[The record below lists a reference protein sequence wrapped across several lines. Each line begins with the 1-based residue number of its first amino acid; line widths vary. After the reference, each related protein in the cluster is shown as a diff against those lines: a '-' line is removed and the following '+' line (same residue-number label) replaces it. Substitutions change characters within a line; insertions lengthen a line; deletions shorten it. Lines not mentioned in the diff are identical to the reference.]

1 MDQKI
6 VELVQELEKFPHVRE
21 RLEIMLSVAKN
32 SSGEYDLA
40 DDVEMKICE
49 EISKMGLELM
59 EAWGANQEAVKSSLV
74 LKNNKSIIHH
84 SKKKFI
90 GIQNL
95 EK

>member
-6 VELVQELEKFPHVRE
+6 IELVQELEKFPNIRE
-21 RLEIMLSVAKN
+21 RLEIMISVAKN
-32 SSGEYDLA
+32 NSGEYDLA
-40 DDVEMKICE
+40 DDVEEKICE
-49 EISKMGLELM
+49 EISKMGRELM
-59 EAWGANQEAVKSSLV
+59 EAWGANQEIAKSAQT
-74 LKNNKSIIHH
+74 LKNNKEVVRH

>member
-6 VELVQELEKFPHVRE
+6 VELVQELEKFPHIRE

-49 EISKMGLELM
+49 EISKMGRELM
-59 EAWGANQEAVKSSLV
+59 ETWGTNQEAAKSV
-74 LKNNKSIIHH
+74 QTLKNNKEIIRH

-90 GIQNL
+90 GIQSL
-95 EK
+95 EQ